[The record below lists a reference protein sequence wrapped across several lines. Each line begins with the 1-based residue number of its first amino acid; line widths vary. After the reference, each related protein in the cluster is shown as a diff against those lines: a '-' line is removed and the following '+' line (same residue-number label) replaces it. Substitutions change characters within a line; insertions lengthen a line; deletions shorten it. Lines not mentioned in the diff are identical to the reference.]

1 MNRERHGQITELFDQ
16 VADEPPSERRR
27 LLEAACGED
36 RGLAT
41 EVLELFE
48 AEARSNGILNKDV
61 ATLAGELLD
70 EEEIGAPT
78 PWRFGRYAIHEYL
91 GEGGMGAVY
100 LAERDGLGDRVAVK
114 FLRDPWNSPE
124 RRENFAREQRTLAGL
139 THPYIARLYD
149 AGDANGTPWFAMEY
163 VRGVSITE
171 YAKTSGLGLRGRLEL
186 FRAACSAVSYAHR
199 NLIVHLDLKPS
210 NILVNADG
218 DVKLLDFGIARDLA
232 SGDAGMAQR
241 LLSLNYAAPEQIRG
255 APADVQMD
263 VYALGAVLY
272 ELITDAV
279 PVDLAR
285 AEPGDVPSL
294 MEKRPRPPSVAA
306 RENLPP
312 MIAASRAEWR
322 DLDVLCLSAIE
333 RERSL
338 RYQSVDALIRDVD
351 HFLKEE
357 PLDAH
362 PAHFRYRTAKFLRR
376 NRRAVAAGTAGFL
389 CLAAVVAFFMIRLV
403 STRDRAVASEART
416 ERIHRFLI
424 NLFDDDTSGP
434 GASSGSS
441 VVSLVDR
448 GARQTASLSKE
459 PDLQG
464 ELRSTFGDLYH
475 RLGYLDRAEPLL
487 LEAWE
492 ARKSHPD
499 DPATMKAEL
508 AFADLRVDQSRFD
521 EAERMARESLERAR
535 RRYSDSSVE
544 AARAKYV
551 LGKAFAEKG
560 DYKAAVPLLE
570 DAVRGL
576 PGNSAG
582 LELSN
587 ALGELANT
595 EYYLEHLQEAEA
607 INLRALNF
615 DRKLFG
621 EAHPSTGI
629 DLFNL
634 GAIQLDRA
642 NYADAE
648 RFFRQA
654 LKIDEAWYGE
664 VHPKTASALLMVGRA
679 AAYQNRL
686 SEAAALYERAANAMR
701 ATYGSRNP
709 RYGQVLSLMGD
720 LAVRRH
726 DLAAAETLFRQAAD
740 VFKTSVG
747 EHHEFYLHQFS
758 NLGSVRLAAGQYKD
772 AELLLRPALG
782 ELKTV
787 APNGRYTAFAEV
799 RLGAALA
806 GEKRYGEAE
815 AQAADGYTKLVAL
828 MGPGAVEVSDARRVL
843 DEIHAGLRQRPKSAL

>member
-1 MNRERHGQITELFDQ
+1 M
-16 VADEPPSERRR
+16 
-27 LLEAACGED
+27 
-36 RGLAT
+36 
-41 EVLELFE
+41 
-48 AEARSNGILNKDV
+48 

-70 EEEIGAPT
+70 EEEISAPA

-100 LAERDGLGDRVAVK
+100 LAEREGLGDRVAVK
-114 FLRDPWNSPE
+114 FLRDPWNSPG

-149 AGDANGTPWFAMEY
+149 AGDANGIPWFAMEY

-218 DVKLLDFGIARDLA
+218 EVKLLDFGIARDLA
-232 SGDAGMAQR
+232 TANDPGMAQR

-255 APADVQMD
+255 EPADVQMD

-272 ELITDAV
+272 ELITGRV
-279 PVDLAR
+279 PADLAR
-285 AEPGDVPSL
+285 AESGDVPKL
-294 MEKRPRPPSVAA
+294 IEERPEAPSASA
-306 RENLPP
+306 REGASEIP
-312 MIAASRAEWR
+312 ASRAEWR
-322 DLDVLCLSAIE
+322 DLDVLCLTAIA
-333 RERSL
+333 RDRSL

-351 HFLKEE
+351 RFLSEE
-357 PLDAH
+357 PLEAH
-362 PAHFRYRTAKFLRR
+362 PDRFRYRAVKFLRR
-376 NRRAVAAGTAGFL
+376 NRRVVSAATTGFV
-389 CLAAVVAFFMIRLV
+389 CLAAVIVFFTVRLI
-403 STRDRAVASEART
+403 STRDRAVTSEART
-416 ERIHRFLI
+416 ERIHRFLV
-424 NLFDDDTSGP
+424 NLFDDDTSGS
-434 GASSGSS
+434 GAGSGSS

-459 PDLQG
+459 PDLQA

-499 DPATMKAEL
+499 DAATMKAEL
-508 AFADLRVDQSRFD
+508 AFADLRGDQSRFD

-576 PGNSAG
+576 PGSSAG
-582 LELSN
+582 VELSN

-607 INLRALNF
+607 INLRALAF

-686 SEAAALYERAANAMR
+686 SEAAALYERAAKAMR
-701 ATYGSRNP
+701 ATYGSGNP

-726 DLAAAETLFRQAAD
+726 DLAAAERLFRQAAD

-758 NLGSVRLAAGQYKD
+758 NLGSVRLAAGQYKE

-815 AQAADGYTKLVAL
+815 VQAVDGYRKVLAL
-828 MGPGAVEVSDARRVL
+828 MGTRAVEVSDARRVL
-843 DEIHAGLRQRPKSAL
+843 DEIRTGLNPRPKSAL